1 MFKKFLSLCLA
12 LSVLSAGVVNVYAF
26 DNETGKTVVA
36 LQREE
41 IDIEQEI
48 NLRVSEKMQG
58 IKEQLEQQDALDL
71 IDTFEDIIYSQV
83 RYTVYKDHGMQMPA
97 SEAVPYGDEDEVR
110 EPPLYTMEYGGI
122 VKYHKDGEIITVI
135 CMDRMKTL
143 KMLVEYKING
153 WTDTAWQTTLGE
165 LFDIIELPWEFTS
178 FVGIIS
184 TSVAVFNRTVYNEMN
199 DADGYSMSITVQ
211 EDADDDGTTTLTG
224 WDNHPDYQTPEGSTR
239 WSCQFFDE

>member
-36 LQREE
+36 LQTEE

-58 IKEQLEQQDALDL
+58 IKEQLEQQDALD
-71 IDTFEDIIYSQV
+71 
-83 RYTVYKDHGMQMPA
+83 HGMQMPT
-97 SEAVPYGDEDEVR
+97 SNVVPYGDEDEVR

-184 TSVAVFNRTVYNEMN
+184 TSVAVFNRTVYNEIN
-199 DADGYSMSITVQ
+199 DADGYSMSITGQ
-211 EDADDDGTTTLTG
+211 EDTDDDGTTTLTG
-224 WDNHPDYQTPEGSTR
+224 WDDHPDYQTPEGSTR